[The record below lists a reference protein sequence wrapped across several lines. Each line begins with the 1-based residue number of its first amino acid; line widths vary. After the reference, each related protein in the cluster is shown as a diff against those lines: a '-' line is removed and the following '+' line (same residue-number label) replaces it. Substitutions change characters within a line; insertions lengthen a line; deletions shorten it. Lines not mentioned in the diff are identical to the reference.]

1 MNTGVITPE
10 QPAVR
15 ATGSQLGGRHAS
27 LAVMIWWGLAF
38 RIGYII
44 IGHSYKFRIGNENFG
59 FGWETGRIARAI
71 ALGQG
76 FSNPMNGITGP
87 TAWIA
92 PVYPYMVAAAFQ
104 VFGLYS
110 NKAAFA
116 LLCINSVFSALTAIP
131 IYLIAR
137 KCYDERIARWS
148 AWTWTLLPYTMYWAV
163 RWVWET
169 SMSTFMLA
177 MLLWLTIELAEHGTT
192 KRWAWWGFLWGALAL
207 TNPSCVS
214 VLPFFAGW
222 VVYERAR
229 NHQRWFWGG
238 VLAAVICVAMLT
250 PWTVRNY
257 VVFHKFIFIRGN
269 AGAELRM
276 GNGPYADGSWQSYL
290 HPSQNVYELQRYRQ
304 MGEVAYVE
312 MRKQEAISWMKQHP
326 GKFLEVSLKKM
337 FYYWAGVPRLSKIEW
352 LAPTKNALFVAS
364 SVLAWWGLGLAI
376 KHRKRAVFL
385 FAVLMIIYPFTY
397 YIVFAHARYRHPIEP
412 AMMILGMY
420 LVSETRELKQ
430 KAWEAATRGRLSPA
444 GERWVGATLSI
455 IIPCYN
461 ERNTIRNVVEC
472 VRRAH
477 LSHDGNDNAAGL
489 KKEIVIVDDFSRDGT
504 RDVLA
509 EIEEEA
515 RYSSDGVPVRI
526 FYHEKN
532 QGKGAAVRTGIKSA
546 TGDLVIIQDADLE
559 YDPADFPSLLGPI
572 LAGRADAVF
581 GNRFHGG
588 THRVLY
594 FWHFMANRTLT
605 LFCNMLTDLNLA
617 DMEVGYKIFRREIF
631 DHITLKSDRFGFE
644 PEVTIKSAKLGC
656 RIYEVPV
663 AYHGRTYAEGK
674 KIGWKDG
681 VAAMWHMVKYRFF
694 D

>member
-1 MNTGVITPE
+1 MSSPLTIPQ
-10 QPAVR
+10 QPTVR
-15 ATGSQLGGRHAS
+15 PGGSQIGGRHAS

-59 FGWETGRIARAI
+59 FGWETGRIARAL
-71 ALGQG
+71 ALGHG

-87 TAWIA
+87 TAWLA
-92 PVYPYMVAAAFQ
+92 PVYPTVVAAAFKI
-104 VFGLYS
+104 FGIYS
-110 NKAAFA
+110 NDAAFV
-116 LLCINSVFSALTAIP
+116 LLCLNSVFSALTAIP
-131 IYLIAR
+131 IYFVAR
-137 KCYDERIARWS
+137 KCFDERVARWS

-169 SMSTFMLA
+169 SMSTFLMA
-177 MLLWLTIELAEHGTT
+177 TLLWLTVELAERGTM
-192 KRWAWWGFLWGALAL
+192 KLWAWWGFLWGALSL
-207 TNPSCVS
+207 TNPACTII
-214 VLPFFAGW
+214 LPFFAGW
-222 VVYERAR
+222 VVWQRVR
-229 NHQRWFWGG
+229 LRQRWFIGSVVAG
-238 VLAAVICVAMLT
+238 AICLALLT

-257 VVFHKFIFIRGN
+257 RVFHKFIFIRGN
-269 AGAELRM
+269 AGAELRL
-276 GNGPYADGSWQSYL
+276 GNGPNADGTWMWYL
-290 HPSQNVYELQRYRQ
+290 HPSHDPNQLKLYTQ

-312 MRKQEAISWMKQHP
+312 MRKNEALTWMKQNP
-326 GKFLEVSLKKM
+326 ARFAVVTLERTY
-337 FYYWAGVPRLSKIEW
+337 YYWAGVPRLAKVAW
-352 LAPTKNALFVAS
+352 LAPVKNALFLIS
-364 SVLAWWGLGLAI
+364 SVLAWWGLGRAI
-376 KHRKRAVFL
+376 RKRMHAVFL
-385 FAVLMIIYPFTY
+385 FASMMVVYPLTY
-397 YIVFAHARYRHPIEP
+397 YIVFPHARYRHPIEP

-420 LVSETRELKQ
+420 LISETRELKQ
-430 KAWEAATRGRLSPA
+430 KGWQAANRGQFSSGDPQRIT
-444 GERWVGATLSI
+444 TLSI

-461 ERNTIRNVVEC
+461 ERNTIRNVVDT

-477 LSHDGNDNAAGL
+477 LTHDGNDGAAGL

-504 RDVLA
+504 REVLS
-509 EIEEEA
+509 ELEEEA
-515 RYSSDGVPVRI
+515 HYNSDGVPVRI
-526 FYHEKN
+526 FYHDHN

-546 TGDLVIIQDADLE
+546 GGDLIVIQDADLE
-559 YDPADFPSLLGPI
+559 YDPTDFPSLLAPI

-588 THRVLY
+588 AHRVLY
-594 FWHFMANRTLT
+594 FWHMVANRTLT

-617 DMEVGYKIFRREIF
+617 DMEVGYKVFRREIF
-631 DHITLKSDRFGFE
+631 DHIKLKSDRFGFE

-681 VAAMWHMVKYRFF
+681 VAAMWHMIKYRFF